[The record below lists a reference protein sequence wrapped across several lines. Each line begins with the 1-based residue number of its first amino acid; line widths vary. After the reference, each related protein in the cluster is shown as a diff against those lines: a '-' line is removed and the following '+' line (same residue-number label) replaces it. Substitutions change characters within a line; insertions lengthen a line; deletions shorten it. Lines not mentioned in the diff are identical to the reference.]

1 MDISSQ
7 QIGAV
12 TVFFG
17 DRNGKYPDGNQVVVT
32 GAEQRVAF
40 DTPLVANHIGP
51 ALDGVDAVILGH
63 VHEDHMAGLHRLP
76 RAAVWAHEADVAAAR
91 SWAGLARHYGYP
103 DATSERLRAMI
114 EARFHYHPRP
124 DAQAYADGACW
135 DLGGGVRVTAFHLPG
150 HTSGHC
156 ALLVEPDGVA
166 FIGDIDLTGFG
177 PYYGDATS
185 SLAAF
190 RRSLQAVQDLPA
202 RVWVTSHHRGVVSD
216 RATFLAHLAAFGA
229 RIDERSERL
238 LQMLADGPSTLEA
251 LVQRRLTYPVGCG
264 STTPSGARLPSTWT
278 SWWPRGARGGWTT
291 AVSRGCDGS
300 AQRPGPIVARN
311 PDQTGTFPAP
321 SGHGQLRFQE
331 YPPSPSALRS
341 ASAAS

>member
-1 MDISSQ
+1 MDIPSQ

-103 DATSERLRAMI
+103 IATSERLRAMI

-124 DAQAYADGACW
+124 DARAYADGQRW
-135 DLGGGVRVTAFHLPG
+135 ELGGGVTVTAFHLPG

-166 FIGDIDLTGFG
+166 FIGDIDLSSFG
-177 PYYGDATS
+177 PYYGDAAS
-185 SLAAF
+185 SLAEF
-190 RRSLQAVQDLPA
+190 RRTLHMLPQIPA
-202 RVWVTSHHRGVVSD
+202 RIWVTSHHRGVYTD
-216 RATFLAHLAAFGA
+216 RERFLHDLAAFTAKLDARERRILEMLGNGPKTLGA
-229 RIDERSERL
+229 LVEGRVMYPQGYEELWVVDAETRTISQHLAEL
-238 LQMLADGPSTLEA
+238 LADGRVRVGEDGIYA
-251 LVQRRLTYPVGCG
+251 L
-264 STTPSGARLPSTWT
+264 
-278 SWWPRGARGGWTT
+278 
-291 AVSRGCDGS
+291 
-300 AQRPGPIVARN
+300 
-311 PDQTGTFPAP
+311 
-321 SGHGQLRFQE
+321 
-331 YPPSPSALRS
+331 
-341 ASAAS
+341 AA